1 MLCTAEIEEL
11 FESGLFY
18 CICKQG
24 QMDQT
29 SLCFTPSD
37 IEQLQNILKGLLF
50 LGHALHEK
58 DIKLT
63 LDK

>member
-1 MLCTAEIEEL
+1 
-11 FESGLFY
+11 
-18 CICKQG
+18 
-24 QMDQT
+24 MDQT

-37 IEQLQNILKGLLF
+37 IEQLQNILKALLF